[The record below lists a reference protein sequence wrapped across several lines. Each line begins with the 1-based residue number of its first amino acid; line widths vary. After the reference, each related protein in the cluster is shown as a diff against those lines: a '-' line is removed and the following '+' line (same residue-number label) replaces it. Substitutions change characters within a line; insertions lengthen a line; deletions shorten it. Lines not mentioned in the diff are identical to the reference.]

1 MDLSRHPDAWDESTL
16 YADDLTVGAV
26 FPLGSHKVTT
36 EELTGFAEAW
46 DPQFFHVD
54 AEAAERGLF
63 GGLIT
68 SGIHTMAIFQRLSVA
83 GFWSRCATIA
93 ARGIRDVRFVRPV
106 RPDMTLAGRVTV
118 VEVQHRGD
126 SRSLVTV
133 TGRLEDDSGAAVLAM
148 SLDAYIAERPTRR

>member
-1 MDLSRHPDAWDESTL
+1 MDLTRHPEAWNESTL
-16 YADDLTVGAV
+16 YADDLTVGEV
-26 FPLGSHKVTT
+26 FPLGSHKVTA
-36 EELTGFAEAW
+36 EELTSFAEAW

-93 ARGIRDVRFVRPV
+93 ARGIRDVRFVSPV
-106 RPDMTLAGRVTV
+106 RPDTTLVGRVAIKA
-118 VEVQHRGD
+118 VEHRGD
-126 SRSLVTV
+126 ARSLVTV
-133 TGRLEDDSGAAVLAM
+133 AGTLEDDSGVAVLAM
-148 SLDAYIAERPTRR
+148 SLDAYLARRPTRR